1 MQREQLSIPKMAL
14 YLIYAVI
21 FYAVQSSLF
30 GAWSFRGFHLDLL
43 PAFVAAAALLD
54 GPAEGAVVGIVIGLL
69 YDVSMSGPDG
79 LYPLFFLAFGLL
91 AGALSS
97 LSLSR
102 NYISM
107 LMLNAGEML
116 VLDLLRYFCY
126 LLPQK
131 GASFL
136 LVLQQTVGGILMAS
150 VLCFIVYVP
159 MRIVSRAFTA
169 S

>member
-1 MQREQLSIPKMAL
+1 MRGGQL
-14 YLIYAVI
+14 AVNARLTI
-21 FYAVQSSLF
+21 
-30 GAWSFRGFHLDLL
+30 R
-43 PAFVAAAALLD
+43 
-54 GPAEGAVVGIVIGLL
+54 GLL

-131 GASFL
+131 GAS
-136 LVLQQTVGGILMAS
+136 TTRRTGW
-150 VLCFIVYVP
+150 
-159 MRIVSRAFTA
+159 TA
-169 S
+169 PRRK